1 MLKIDRTFV
10 QDLPD
15 DENDKAIVAAIIAM
29 AHELKLKVVAEGI
42 ESLEQESFLKE
53 HGCEM
58 GQGYLYSK
66 PLPNNKFIELLK
78 WPDNIVPFK
87 RPS

>member
-1 MLKIDRTFV
+1 VLKIDRTFV

-42 ESLEQESFLKE
+42 ETKEELEKLKE
-53 HGCEM
+53 LGCDEI
-58 GQGYLYSK
+58 QGYYFSR
-66 PLPNNKFIELLK
+66 PLPRAEIEDRLK
-78 WPDNIVPFK
+78 
-87 RPS
+87 